1 MPITEVMG
9 DDLDE
14 VTANVAVLI
23 RAELEVQ
30 HRLGDHPWPVPDCPV
45 CDAHRAA

>member
-1 MPITEVMG
+1 ME

-14 VTANVAVLI
+14 VTANVAILI

-30 HRLGDHPWPVPDCPV
+30 HRLGDHASPVPACPV
-45 CDAHRAA
+45 CEAHQAA

>member
-1 MPITEVMG
+1 ME

-14 VTANVAVLI
+14 VTANVTILI

-30 HRLGDHPWPVPDCPV
+30 HRLGDHAVPVSGCPV
-45 CDAHRAA
+45 CDAHQAA